1 MCTYTCTCTIIY
13 KYVFAHVHAHTRDY
27 HTFPPSMHLVSIT
40 IVVNLYSH
48 IILQKSPNVLDKGPE
63 RRERGRERGREGERE
78 RERERGERLKINK
91 EQSAMYIRGRGGE
104 GETRK

>member
-1 MCTYTCTCTIIY
+1 MYTCTIIY
-13 KYVFAHVHAHTRDY
+13 KYVFAHVHAHTCGY

-63 RRERGRERGREGERE
+63 RREREGERGGGREGER
-78 RERERGERLKINK
+78 
-91 EQSAMYIRGRGGE
+91 GRGG
-104 GETRK
+104 KI

>member
-1 MCTYTCTCTIIY
+1 MTII
-13 KYVFAHVHAHTRDY
+13 KCIHVHNIQVHVFAHVQHTHTCDY

-63 RRERGRERGREGERE
+63 RGREGGREGERE
-78 RERERGERLKINK
+78 RERG
-91 EQSAMYIRGRGGE
+91 GGE
-104 GETRK
+104 IKK

>member
-1 MCTYTCTCTIIY
+1 
-13 KYVFAHVHAHTRDY
+13 
-27 HTFPPSMHLVSIT
+27 MHLVSIT

-63 RRERGRERGREGERE
+63 RREREGEGERE
-78 RERERGERLKINK
+78 RGGEDLKINK

-104 GETRK
+104 GKTRK

>member
-1 MCTYTCTCTIIY
+1 
-13 KYVFAHVHAHTRDY
+13 
-27 HTFPPSMHLVSIT
+27 MHLVSIT

-63 RRERGRERGREGERE
+63 RGRERGREGGREGRERGE
-78 RERERGERLKINK
+78 RERERGEDLKINK

-104 GETRK
+104 GKTRK

>member
-1 MCTYTCTCTIIY
+1 MYNNIHVH
-13 KYVFAHVHAHTRDY
+13 VFAHVHAHTCDY

-63 RRERGRERGREGERE
+63 RREREGERE
-78 RERERGERLKINK
+78 REREREGRGEDLKINK

-104 GETRK
+104 GKTRK

>member
-1 MCTYTCTCTIIY
+1 MVQDYDNYKMCTCTIIY
-13 KYVFAHVHAHTRDY
+13 KYMCLHMYMHTHTCDY

-63 RRERGRERGREGERE
+63 RGREGGRERE
-78 RERERGERLKINK
+78 RERERGER
-91 EQSAMYIRGRGGE
+91 EREGGE
-104 GETRK
+104 RLKNK